1 MEGCVM
7 FTLGILFLLI
17 IAGTVIGIL
26 FYLLNEPERNIEEK
40 EEPVKPVVSFN
51 RYSFRINNNR
61 I

>member
-1 MEGCVM
+1 M